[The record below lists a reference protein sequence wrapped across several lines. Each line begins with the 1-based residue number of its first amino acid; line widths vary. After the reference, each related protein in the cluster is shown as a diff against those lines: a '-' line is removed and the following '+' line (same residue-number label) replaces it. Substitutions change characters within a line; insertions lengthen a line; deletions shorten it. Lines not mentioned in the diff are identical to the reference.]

1 MMVTDTSVL
10 KGRDMRICVF
20 GVGALG
26 GMVAAKLHLAD
37 VDVHLFD
44 TRSVMD
50 ELGKNGLRLTDENG
64 RCHRLQSLRFVKPT
78 SKIHFDYVILA
89 LKAHQIPAGLRELKT
104 IAGRESTLV
113 TMQNGIPWWYFQ
125 RHPGEFENRV
135 PESVDPGGEIA
146 GALNVKQVI
155 GSVAYPAVQ
164 SNSPGCIRHIEGNR
178 FTFGEPDGNDS
189 SRCETLVNVF
199 QQAGF
204 KARQIDDIR
213 SEIWLKALGNL
224 SFNPVSALT
233 RMTMQQ
239 ICEHAPSKELVT
251 KMMYEA
257 QQVASALNITM
268 RVSVE
273 RRLVGAEK
281 VGHHKTSMLQDLEAG
296 RPMEIDALLG
306 SVVELGQWTGVPT
319 PTMNDVYSRAK
330 KLDDAC
336 RVNQQTAA

>member
-1 MMVTDTSVL
+1 
-10 KGRDMRICVF
+10 MRICVF

-26 GMVAAKLHLAD
+26 GMVAAKLHLANIEA
-37 VDVHLFD
+37 HLFD
-44 TRSVMD
+44 TKAVMD
-50 ELGKNGLRLTDENG
+50 ELRMNGLRLTDENG
-64 RCHRLQSLRFVKPT
+64 NCHRLQNLKFVDPT
-78 SKIHFDYVILA
+78 DSKIHFDYVFLA
-89 LKAHQIPAGLRELKT
+89 LKSHQISAALKDLKT

-125 RHPGEFENRV
+125 RHPGEFENHT

-146 GALNVKQVI
+146 SALDVRQII
-155 GSVAYPAVQ
+155 GSVAYPAAQ
-164 SNSPGCIRHIEGNR
+164 SDSPGCVRHVEGNR
-178 FTFGEPDGNDS
+178 FTFGELDGNDS
-189 SRCETLVNVF
+189 TRCESLVSIF

-204 KARQIDDIR
+204 KARQIGDIR

-239 ICEHAPSKELVT
+239 ICEHGPSKELVS

-257 QQVASALNITM
+257 QQVASALDITM

-273 RRLVGAEK
+273 RRLAGAEK

-296 RPMEIDALLG
+296 RPMELDALLG
-306 SVVELGQWTGVPT
+306 SVVELGRWTGVPT
-319 PTMNDVYSRAK
+319 PTMNDVYSQAK
-330 KLDDAC
+330 KLGDTC
-336 RVNQQTAA
+336 RVSQQTAA